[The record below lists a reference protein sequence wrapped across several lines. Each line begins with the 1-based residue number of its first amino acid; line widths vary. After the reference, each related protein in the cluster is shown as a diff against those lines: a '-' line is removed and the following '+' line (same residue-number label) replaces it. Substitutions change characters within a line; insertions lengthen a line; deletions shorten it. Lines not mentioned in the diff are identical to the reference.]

1 MRWIAMLS
9 LSLLEVHWLDAPEP
23 LDDQCAHGTVLLSV
37 DGHSL
42 VTPQD
47 GELTVCAAA
56 LNLLRTLEHD
66 HTPER
71 PVSEG
76 GQLFPCCG
84 FNVWV
89 AGERFPVL
97 IVGCPTGVDLQ
108 VAHAPEGVALRAN
121 GFESLVPEHEWRCA
135 VVSFA
140 EAVLAFYEREPPRN
154 PIEDAEDRKG
164 WQAFWQEYS
173 DRLERYRVA
182 I

>member
-1 MRWIAMLS
+1 MLS
-9 LSLLEVHWLDAPEP
+9 LSLIEPHWLDAPEP
-23 LDDQCAHGTVLLSV
+23 LDDQCAHGAVSLSV
-37 DGHSL
+37 DGHSF
-42 VTPQD
+42 VSPQD

-66 HTPER
+66 HTPES

-108 VAHAPEGVALRAN
+108 VVHDAEGVTLKAN
-121 GFESLVPEHEWRCA
+121 GFEACVPEQEWRSA

-140 EAVLAFYEREPPRN
+140 DEVLAFYEREPPRN
-154 PIEDAEDRKG
+154 PIEDREDRKG
-164 WQAFWQEYS
+164 WQAFWQEYG
-173 DRLERYRVA
+173 DRLERHRVA

>member
-1 MRWIAMLS
+1 MLT
-9 LSLLEVHWLDAPEP
+9 LSLLKAYWLDAPNP
-23 LDDQCAHGTVLLSV
+23 LDDQCAHGTVLFSAGEQ
-37 DGHSL
+37 DL

-47 GELTVCAAA
+47 GQLTVSAAA
-56 LNLLRTLEHD
+56 LNLLRTIEHD
-66 HTPER
+66 HTSES

-97 IVGCPTGVDLQ
+97 ILGCQNGADIELVHIPS
-108 VAHAPEGVALRAN
+108 GVALRS
-121 GFESLVPEHEWRCA
+121 GGSESVVSEEAWRSA

-140 EAVLAFYEREPPRN
+140 ESVLAFYDREPPRN
-154 PIEDAEDRKG
+154 PVEDTEDRKG
-164 WQAFWQEYS
+164 WQAFWQAFWQEYV
-173 DRLERYRVA
+173 DRLQRHRVV

>member
-1 MRWIAMLS
+1 MLT
-9 LSLLEVHWLDAPEP
+9 LSLLEAHWLDAPEP

-37 DGHSL
+37 GGHDL
-42 VTPQD
+42 VTPHD

-56 LNLLRTLEHD
+56 LNLLRTLEYD
-66 HTPER
+66 HTQDS

-97 IVGCPTGVDLQ
+97 VVGCPTGVDLQ
-108 VAHAPEGVALRAN
+108 VVHSPCGVELIGR
-121 GFESLVPEHEWRCA
+121 GSKSVVPEHAWCSA

-140 EAVLAFYEREPPRN
+140 ESVLAFYEREPPRN
-154 PIEDAEDRKG
+154 PIQDPEDRKG
-164 WQAFWQEYS
+164 WQAFWQEYGA
-173 DRLERYRVA
+173 RLKRHRVS

>member
-1 MRWIAMLS
+1 MLTLS
-9 LSLLEVHWLDAPEP
+9 LIEAHWLDAPEP

-37 DGHSL
+37 DGQDL
-42 VTPQD
+42 VTSQH
-47 GELTVCAAA
+47 GEITVSAAA

-66 HTPER
+66 HTLES

-84 FNVWV
+84 FNVWI

-97 IVGCPTGVDLQ
+97 VVGCPTGVDIQ
-108 VAHAPEGVALRAN
+108 VIHTPSGVVLRGEGP
-121 GFESLVPEHEWRCA
+121 ESLVAEQAWRRA

-140 EAVLAFYEREPPRN
+140 ESVLAFYAGQAPRN
-154 PIEDAEDRKG
+154 PIADAADRKC
-164 WQAFWQEYS
+164 WQAFWQEYA
-173 DRLERYRVA
+173 DRLERHRVA

>member
-1 MRWIAMLS
+1 MLS
-9 LSLLEVHWLDAPEP
+9 LSLLEAHWLDAPEP

-37 DGHSL
+37 DGHDL

-66 HTPER
+66 HTLES

-97 IVGCPTGVDLQ
+97 VVGCPTGVDFQ
-108 VAHAPEGVALRAN
+108 VVHTASGVALL
-121 GFESLVPEHEWRCA
+121 GKESESIVPEHTWRGA

-164 WQAFWQEYS
+164 WQAFWQEYE
-173 DRLERYRVA
+173 DRLERHRVA
-182 I
+182 V

>member
-1 MRWIAMLS
+1 MLTLS
-9 LSLLEVHWLDAPEP
+9 LIEAHWLDVPNP
-23 LDDQCAHGTVLLSV
+23 LDDQCAHGTVLLTV
-37 DGHSL
+37 DEQHL

-56 LNLLRTLEHD
+56 LNLLRTLDHD
-66 HTPER
+66 HTSHS

-84 FNVWV
+84 FNVWL

-97 IVGCPTGVDLQ
+97 VLGCPSGVDFE
-108 VAHAPEGVALRAN
+108 VVHTSSGVALCAK
-121 GFESLVPEHEWRCA
+121 GSEAIVSEQVWRSA

-140 EAVLAFYEREPPRN
+140 ESVLTFYEREPSRN

-164 WQAFWQEYS
+164 WQSFWQEYS
-173 DRLERYRVA
+173 ERLLRHRVA